1 MEMEMERRIKNL
13 PNTSGSENTIE
24 IDQGQVLTVFFLAVY
39 FFVIIPGVSAFT
51 FLFGWVGV
59 VLLWEETETE
69 GGSPVHITVGSQR
82 RRMARN
88 SNTTIDHFANVQ
100 STCLLAAP
108 PMCNHFLQVFH
119 KNLLLCAYIYR
130 TCSAFDFRCRCVN
143 Y

>member
-59 VLLWEETETE
+59 VLLWEETET
-69 GGSPVHITVGSQR
+69 
-82 RRMARN
+82 
-88 SNTTIDHFANVQ
+88 
-100 STCLLAAP
+100 
-108 PMCNHFLQVFH
+108 
-119 KNLLLCAYIYR
+119 
-130 TCSAFDFRCRCVN
+130 
-143 Y
+143 